1 MRSGSAGK
9 RTPSVTDSGAGRTVG
24 ARIPRADRDE
34 EVRDIAFD
42 ATIRA
47 AAGRVRGDDG
57 ALQIHREDLRT
68 KVRKRKVGNL
78 VLFVVDA
85 SASMGAVARMAATR
99 EAIMALLKDAYQ
111 KRDRVGL
118 IAFKD
123 ERASLILNPTS
134 SVQLAGIYLKELA
147 TGGATPLSHGLAL
160 GLQVVR
166 KEMQRDPDTL
176 PVMALITDGFGN
188 VSISS
193 DDPLKE
199 SLAQAQAIQSEGI
212 KSLVLDTHRDGGTQN
227 SPAYRLGPRPAASPR
242 HWGPTITAWSNPRRS
257 GSSPGWRRA

>member
-1 MRSGSAGK
+1 M
-9 RTPSVTDSGAGRTVG
+9 
-24 ARIPRADRDE
+24 
-34 EVRDIAFD
+34 
-42 ATIRA
+42 
-47 AAGRVRGDDG
+47 
-57 ALQIHREDLRT
+57 
-68 KVRKRKVGNL
+68 
-78 VLFVVDA
+78 
-85 SASMGAVARMAATR
+85 
-99 EAIMALLKDAYQ
+99 
-111 KRDRVGL
+111 GL

-188 VSISS
+188 VSIAS

-227 SPAYRLGPRPAASPR
+227 SPAYRLGSPA
-242 HWGPTITAWSNPRRS
+242 RRIAQALGADYHRLEQPQAERIVS
-257 GSSPGWRRA
+257 WVEESLKR